1 MATFRSSGDL
11 TADRRYEYARAALED
26 CDGVAAADLFRQTL
40 ELVPDWPPAH
50 FGLGEALA
58 LEGDSKG
65 AAAAFARTLELAP
78 EDALGASLRL
88 ARLGFHRAEDAM
100 RPGFVAALF
109 DEYAESFDNHLLEAL
124 GYRGP
129 DVVVGALQEVCD
141 RLRRSLQ
148 FASGLDLGC
157 GTGLMAKALEGHLG
171 AIDGVDLSPRMVAK
185 AKATGLYRNV
195 HAGDATEMLRSSSD
209 RYSLI
214 VAADVF
220 VYIGDLAPL
229 FAAAASALTAEGLF
243 GFTVQKAEGEGF
255 ILGGDLRHHHSAH
268 YLRATA
274 GSNGLT
280 IHQLA
285 ECITR
290 KDAGEDVPG
299 LVAVLGRINGS

>member
-40 ELVPDWPPAH
+40 ELVPGWPPAH

-88 ARLGFHRAEDAM
+88 ARLGFHQAGDAM

-109 DEYAESFDNHLLEAL
+109 DEYADAFDGHLLEAL

-129 DVVVGALQEVCD
+129 AIIMDALGTVCD
-141 RLRRSLQ
+141 RFQRSLQ
-148 FASGLDLGC
+148 FASAIDLGC
-157 GTGLMAKALEGHLG
+157 GTGLMARALAAYVGEL
-171 AIDGVDLSPRMVAK
+171 DGVDLSPRMVAK

-195 HAGDATEMLRSSSD
+195 HVGDATEMLRSSSD

-214 VAADVF
+214 VAADVL

-243 GFTVQKAEGEGF
+243 GFTVQKHEGEGF
-255 ILGGDLRHHHSAH
+255 ILGGDLRHHHSAR
-268 YLRATA
+268 YLRAAA
-274 GSNGLT
+274 GSNGFSIL
-280 IHQLA
+280 QLA

-299 LVAVLGRINGS
+299 LVAVLGRGNGS